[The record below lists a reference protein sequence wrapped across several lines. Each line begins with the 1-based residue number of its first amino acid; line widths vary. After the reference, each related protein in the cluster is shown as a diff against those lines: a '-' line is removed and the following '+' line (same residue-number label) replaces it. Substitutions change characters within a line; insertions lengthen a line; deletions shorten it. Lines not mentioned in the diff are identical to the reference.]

1 MINSLLNSRY
11 QLKQLVGTGGMADVY
26 LAYDMK
32 LEREVAVKILHES
45 LATNQTFIENFRREA
60 KSAGRLVH
68 PNIVGIYDVGED
80 QGHYYIV
87 MEYVVGAHT
96 VKDELDERLLS
107 PKESVSI
114 ALDIAEGLKVAHAQ
128 GFVHCDIKPQN
139 ILISN
144 NGHAKI
150 TDFGIARVTSCTST
164 LVFGAQEVM
173 GTAHY
178 LSPEQAQGKIIDFR
192 SDLYSL
198 GVVLYEMLTGNK
210 AFDGENPVS
219 IALKHVQEYPV
230 PLALSH
236 SGLPLKV
243 CQIVDRLMEKDPDYR
258 YSSTEDLIRD
268 LTEAYYSLGGVAMQR
283 EMVKKSKPSVQ
294 EPIESSPKEVFVPP
308 MSKFSKMSEERK
320 VKKSYWIPA
329 LVLLFLF
336 SFGGV
341 FYFLSGPSIDEVS
354 VPKVEGMT
362 QEEAVKKLESLGLKV
377 EISQSLD
384 SKAEL
389 GKVIKQTPV
398 ENAKVKKGRT
408 ITLVVG
414 GNSEKIKVPSLL
426 GLSIKEAEN
435 ALTKSNLA
443 LGNVVKGLDSTKP
456 AGVILAQ
463 DTRAGDLVNKK
474 SLIHVTINQEGS
486 ISMPDMRGKDQGD
499 AVNIL
504 RNLGL
509 DVTISEQSN
518 SNQKNNSVISQT
530 PDPATVMVNGGKV
543 QLTVATTGKKQVS
556 FSYEVQD
563 EKEEIRFLKQ
573 TANGEQELFS
583 KSVKKGEKIEK
594 SFEIQRDEKVSFM
607 VNGKLVSEK

>member
-1 MINSLLNSRY
+1 
-11 QLKQLVGTGGMADVY
+11 
-26 LAYDMK
+26 
-32 LEREVAVKILHES
+32 
-45 LATNQTFIENFRREA
+45 
-60 KSAGRLVH
+60 
-68 PNIVGIYDVGED
+68 
-80 QGHYYIV
+80 
-87 MEYVVGAHT
+87 
-96 VKDELDERLLS
+96 
-107 PKESVSI
+107 
-114 ALDIAEGLKVAHAQ
+114 
-128 GFVHCDIKPQN
+128 
-139 ILISN
+139 
-144 NGHAKI
+144 
-150 TDFGIARVTSCTST
+150 
-164 LVFGAQEVM
+164 
-173 GTAHY
+173 
-178 LSPEQAQGKIIDFR
+178 
-192 SDLYSL
+192 
-198 GVVLYEMLTGNK
+198 
-210 AFDGENPVS
+210 
-219 IALKHVQEYPV
+219 
-230 PLALSH
+230 
-236 SGLPLKV
+236 
-243 CQIVDRLMEKDPDYR
+243 
-258 YSSTEDLIRD
+258 
-268 LTEAYYSLGGVAMQR
+268 
-283 EMVKKSKPSVQ
+283 
-294 EPIESSPKEVFVPP
+294 
-308 MSKFSKMSEERK
+308 MSEERK

-486 ISMPDMRGKDQGD
+486 ISMPDLRGKDQGD

>member
-1 MINSLLNSRY
+1 M
-11 QLKQLVGTGGMADVY
+11 
-26 LAYDMK
+26 
-32 LEREVAVKILHES
+32 
-45 LATNQTFIENFRREA
+45 
-60 KSAGRLVH
+60 
-68 PNIVGIYDVGED
+68 
-80 QGHYYIV
+80 
-87 MEYVVGAHT
+87 
-96 VKDELDERLLS
+96 
-107 PKESVSI
+107 
-114 ALDIAEGLKVAHAQ
+114 
-128 GFVHCDIKPQN
+128 HCDIKPQN

-150 TDFGIARVTSCTST
+150 TDFGIARVTSGTST
-164 LVFGAQEVM
+164 LIFGAQEVM

-283 EMVKKSKPSVQ
+283 EMVQKTKASVP
-294 EPIESSPKEVFVPP
+294 EPLESPQKDVFVPP
-308 MSKFSKMSEERK
+308 MSKFSKISEERK

-329 LVLLFLF
+329 LILLFLL

-341 FYFLSGPSIDEVS
+341 FYFLSGPSVDEVS

-362 QEEAVKKLESLGLKV
+362 QEEAVKKLEGMGLKV

-414 GNSEKIKVPSLL
+414 GNSEKIKVPSLI
-426 GLSIKEAEN
+426 GLSQREAEN
-435 ALTKSNLA
+435 ALAKSDLA
-443 LGNVVKGLDSTKP
+443 LGNVVKGLDPTKP

-463 DTRAGDLVNKK
+463 ETRAGDLVSKK
-474 SLIHVTINQEGS
+474 ATIHVTVNQEGS
-486 ISMPDMRGKDQGD
+486 ISMPDVRGKDRAD
-499 AVNIL
+499 AVSIL
-504 RNLGL
+504 KNLGL
-509 DVTISEQSN
+509 DVTVSEQAN

-530 PDPATVMVNGGKV
+530 PDPTILMVNGGKV
-543 QLTVATTGKKQVS
+543 QLAVAATGKKQVS
-556 FSYEVQD
+556 FSYEAKG
-563 EKEEIRFLKQ
+563 ENEEVRFLKQ
-573 TANGEQELFS
+573 TASGEQNLFS
-583 KSVKKGEKIEK
+583 KTLKKGEKLEK
-594 SFEIQRDEKVSFM
+594 SFEIQGDEKVSFM
-607 VNGKLVSEK
+607 VNGNLVSEK